1 MIQNALNKGK
11 RDRDA
16 KMTYTRILANL
27 YQYAIKIRFIMFD
40 GDKQSLK
47 LLNFV
52 FDASTWMQSTDKIV
66 DKHRIKFI

>member
-1 MIQNALNKGK
+1 
-11 RDRDA
+11 
-16 KMTYTRILANL
+16 MTHTRGEQDHRINIHMQLKSKSYCIL
-27 YQYAIKIRFIMFD
+27 FD

-52 FDASTWMQSTDKIV
+52 FDGSTWMQSTDKIV